1 MKKILLLISANMLA
15 LATLQAQIEIN
26 ETNFP
31 DQAFKE
37 YVSTNIDKN
46 QDGSLNDE
54 EIESTAVITTD
65 DSGITSLEGIEHFK
79 ELRVL
84 NCGNMQLS
92 SLDVSKNTNLQQL
105 YCNDNHLTALNV
117 SGCARLA
124 YLYCQNNH
132 LTSLDLS
139 NNTALQYI
147 DCSNNTTRI
156 DVGSDKSF
164 DLSQIAGFNIA
175 KTSEW
180 QGGTI
185 AGSLLTC
192 TDDAVYYKY
201 ETGYTGTYEEAKEIT
216 LSMICYS
223 PIDEYY
229 FPDHGF
235 RQYVKDSFDKD
246 NDGIMTFDEL
256 MEVERISLPDDN
268 NTYNI
273 YNLKGV
279 EYFKNLKYLTCTET
293 SLQSLDVSKNPLLE
307 DLALNENELTTLK
320 VSGLSKLLN
329 LYCENNRLT
338 SLDVSGCTALRTI
351 RCGYNELESLNVT
364 GCEALAYIYC
374 YYNHIT
380 TLDVSGCQELKELSC
395 FNNSLTSLSAKGCT
409 ALTGL
414 STQYCR
420 LLTNLDISGCSMLES
435 LNISSCQL
443 TSLDM
448 GNYTN
453 LKYLQCEH
461 NKLESLNI
469 NGCTSLQS
477 LNCNTN
483 ELTSLSITGCPS
495 LETITGYDNKLTF
508 IEVGD
513 CSSLE
518 SLDCRNNQL
527 TSLDLSKNSNLRYL
541 GVDDNLLMVEP
552 DSNNAFD
559 LSQLPGFDITKATN
573 WEGGSVNNSILT
585 FDKEIVTYNYETGYT
600 GTYEGAKSV
609 KFTIQRPP
617 QGLEINDTNFPST
630 EFQNYIRTHFDKD
643 RNNVLSDEEIN
654 AAENISSSE
663 LGFSLKGI
671 EHFNNL
677 KVLICNNN
685 GLSDLDI
692 TNNKRLEYL
701 DCSGNN
707 LESLDISQ
715 NVMLKYL
722 NCSDNQLT
730 DLEISNYLLLE
741 SLSCHTNKLA
751 ELDAS
756 GCISLQYLNC
766 YQNQLTHL
774 SISGCTEL
782 DTLTC
787 ETNLLV
793 SLVLNDNPNL
803 KHLECSENK
812 LSGLDLSNNAQ
823 LIYLECSN
831 NLLKYLDVTRQ
842 RDLEQLYCDN
852 NQLTSLDLS
861 NKLEL
866 IYLEKDNNSLT
877 VEVNPDNTFD
887 LSQLPGFD
895 ITKVY
900 TWNGGTVNGNILTFN
915 ENQVSYQYST
925 GCYRFEK
932 VTFYL
937 KSNKLI
943 TGINDIGTNEIK
955 VYPDGKNIM
964 ITGTEELVEIYNIS
978 GQLIYKGKEH
988 QITVPNQGVYLV
1000 KAEGKVT
1007 KVLIQ

>member
-1 MKKILLLISANMLA
+1 
-15 LATLQAQIEIN
+15 
-26 ETNFP
+26 
-31 DQAFKE
+31 
-37 YVSTNIDKN
+37 
-46 QDGSLNDE
+46 
-54 EIESTAVITTD
+54 
-65 DSGITSLEGIEHFK
+65 
-79 ELRVL
+79 
-84 NCGNMQLS
+84 
-92 SLDVSKNTNLQQL
+92 
-105 YCNDNHLTALNV
+105 
-117 SGCARLA
+117 
-124 YLYCQNNH
+124 
-132 LTSLDLS
+132 
-139 NNTALQYI
+139 
-147 DCSNNTTRI
+147 
-156 DVGSDKSF
+156 
-164 DLSQIAGFNIA
+164 
-175 KTSEW
+175 
-180 QGGTI
+180 
-185 AGSLLTC
+185 
-192 TDDAVYYKY
+192 
-201 ETGYTGTYEEAKEIT
+201 
-216 LSMICYS
+216 
-223 PIDEYY
+223 
-229 FPDHGF
+229 
-235 RQYVKDSFDKD
+235 
-246 NDGIMTFDEL
+246 
-256 MEVERISLPDDN
+256 
-268 NTYNI
+268 
-273 YNLKGV
+273 
-279 EYFKNLKYLTCTET
+279 
-293 SLQSLDVSKNPLLE
+293 
-307 DLALNENELTTLK
+307 
-320 VSGLSKLLN
+320 
-329 LYCENNRLT
+329 
-338 SLDVSGCTALRTI
+338 
-351 RCGYNELESLNVT
+351 
-364 GCEALAYIYC
+364 
-374 YYNHIT
+374 
-380 TLDVSGCQELKELSC
+380 
-395 FNNSLTSLSAKGCT
+395 
-409 ALTGL
+409 
-414 STQYCR
+414 
-420 LLTNLDISGCSMLES
+420 MLES

-518 SLDCRNNQL
+518 RLDCRNNQL

-600 GTYEGAKSV
+600 GTYEDAKFV

-730 DLEISNYLLLE
+730 DLKISNYLLLE

-756 GCISLQYLNC
+756 DCISLQYLNC

-787 ETNLLV
+787 ETNLLT

-900 TWNGGTVNGNILTFN
+900 TWNGGTVNGNILTFT